1 MKHTI
6 GISILL
12 LLCGC
17 SSLPKLSENARYH
30 QIAAN
35 TNGNFLSLFPYQDQ
49 HWQCGLNNHLNE
61 LVTRMQN
68 HPIDPVTGKRKI
80 LISIH
85 GGLNSIAANV
95 KRVEEHYDSALKD
108 GYFPVFISWR
118 SGAATTLYDR
128 YFGVRNGVDRSKW
141 ITIPSAPFYFVS
153 DLLSGVA
160 AIPESIWDQGA
171 NFYNSHKNNLTGF
184 YEKDINHRLNEFQS
198 PDVYYT
204 QRGAEKSSVEQI
216 GYGIR
221 QIIPGAVRLVST
233 PLIEGMADKAW
244 GVMRRRAKTLVYRQQ
259 DLTYRG
265 IGQSFGDLETMSD
278 DLSETIECEN
288 NGQFYESGK
297 PNGVVAQLFR
307 SLRDVTDSEI
317 TLVGHSMGAIIAN
330 DIVNIYPDLPFSR
343 IIHMA
348 SADSIRNF
356 MEKTQ
361 PYLVKNSDTQFFNL
375 MLHPLNEE
383 QEQSAFGT
391 APEGSLLIWIDYLL
405 ENPETTLDR
414 VAGRWEN
421 MKWVVPLLSSEKNIH
436 LKLFGLRQT
445 MTYEEAPNYM
455 FLEPIKHGDF
465 GDFKFWKSEF
475 YWK

>member
-1 MKHTI
+1 
-6 GISILL
+6 
-12 LLCGC
+12 
-17 SSLPKLSENARYH
+17 
-30 QIAAN
+30 
-35 TNGNFLSLFPYQDQ
+35 
-49 HWQCGLNNHLNE
+49 
-61 LVTRMQN
+61 
-68 HPIDPVTGKRKI
+68 
-80 LISIH
+80 
-85 GGLNSIAANV
+85 
-95 KRVEEHYDSALKD
+95 
-108 GYFPVFISWR
+108 
-118 SGAATTLYDR
+118 
-128 YFGVRNGVDRSKW
+128 
-141 ITIPSAPFYFVS
+141 
-153 DLLSGVA
+153 
-160 AIPESIWDQGA
+160 
-171 NFYNSHKNNLTGF
+171 
-184 YEKDINHRLNEFQS
+184 
-198 PDVYYT
+198 
-204 QRGAEKSSVEQI
+204 
-216 GYGIR
+216 
-221 QIIPGAVRLVST
+221 
-233 PLIEGMADKAW
+233 MADKAW

-265 IGQSFGDLETMSD
+265 VGQSFGDLETMSD

-288 NGQFYESGK
+288 NGKFYESGG

-330 DIVNIYPDLPFSR
+330 DIVNIYPDLPFNR

-361 PYLVKNSDTQFFNL
+361 PYLVENSDTQFFNL

-445 MTYEEAPNYM
+445 MAYEEAPNYM